1 VYGSSVSGKAVERR
15 FPMAVSVIEHEAT
28 TTASPAAVFAL
39 LADGSTWPRW
49 SPIGSF
55 ELLEPGD
62 AMPEGVG
69 AVRMF
74 HTGRVHSKERVVT
87 AKPNETFAYEL
98 VSGLAVREYRA
109 AVTLSPGESG
119 TTIRWRSTFR
129 AKVPGTGW
137 LYRRQLGRF
146 IGQTVEGLAQG
157 AGSVLG

>member
-1 VYGSSVSGKAVERR
+1 
-15 FPMAVSVIEHEAT
+15 MALSVIEHEAT
-28 TTASPAAVFAL
+28 TAASPAAVYAL
-39 LADGSTWPRW
+39 LADGSTWPQW

-62 AMPEGVG
+62 GTPEGVG

-98 VSGLAVREYRA
+98 VSGLAVREYHA
-109 AVTLSPGESG
+109 VVTLRPGDGG
-119 TTIRWRSTFR
+119 TTIGWRSTFR

-137 LYRRQLGRF
+137 LYRRQLGQF
-146 IGQTVEGLAQG
+146 IAQTVKGLAERA